1 MSTYIQNVTDKNQ
14 DERELAAFD
23 GGAPVFDD
31 AKTKVV
37 AKGAQTGTEK
47 TMNAGT
53 TIRSNN
59 GVVMPYGDK
68 PGLNVEE
75 LQGKA

>member
-1 MSTYIQNVTDKNQ
+1 MPEYIQNVTNKNQ

-23 GGAPVFDD
+23 GGAPVLVD
-31 AKTKVV
+31 AKTRVV
-37 AKGAQTGTEK
+37 AKGAQTGAQK

-53 TIRSNN
+53 NIGSNN
-59 GVVMPYGDK
+59 GVVMPASDK
-68 PGLNVEE
+68 PGLFIEE